1 MSIAYV
7 VAIVLWAVWLSVSA
21 VAILVRAR
29 WITQALADYDVPASW
44 WPWLGTARAA
54 GAAGILAGL
63 VVPLIGVTAM
73 VGLVLYFFAA
83 VAAVIRTRGY
93 SHSALLLV
101 S

>member
-7 VAIVLWAVWLSVSA
+7 VAIVLWAAWLSVSA

-54 GAAGILAGL
+54 GAAGVLAGL

-83 VAAVIRTRGY
+83 VAAVIRARGY

-101 S
+101 L